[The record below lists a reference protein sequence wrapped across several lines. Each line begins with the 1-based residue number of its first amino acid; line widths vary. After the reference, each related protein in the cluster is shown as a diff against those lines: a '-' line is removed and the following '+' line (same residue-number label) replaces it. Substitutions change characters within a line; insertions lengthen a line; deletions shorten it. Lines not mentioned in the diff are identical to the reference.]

1 MSEVTLGSNAA
12 KKYSNITFAGVEFKA
27 TPIDASAMTYLHT
40 DVWKKDAS
48 SVFKLK
54 LVDFG
59 ANGAWSGGDDVEHEL
74 VYNGGGSTP
83 TIAGGEWVGLDI
95 PLSSFTGL
103 TTKAHLAQMI
113 VSGGGSGDELYLD
126 NVYLYKTAPTA
137 PTWPRWTPWP
147 RRTARGCT

>member
-1 MSEVTLGSNAA
+1 MIRPE
-12 KKYSNITFAGVEFKA
+12 NIE
-27 TPIDASAMTYLHT
+27 H
-40 DVWKKDAS
+40 
-48 SVFKLK
+48 KLK

-126 NVYLYKTAPTA
+126 NVYLYKIGRAHV
-137 PTWPRWTPWP
+137 
-147 RRTARGCT
+147 